1 MKLISIA
8 SLLLVVVVA
17 VMVVDAQSPRGH
29 HKGDGG
35 TRWLPNCDYFGGDIG
50 GIIMPVEQ
58 CARACIDNPGCNH
71 FTYAEG
77 ACLLKRH
84 DLSFKR
90 RPCSACD
97 VCVFIPWSP

>member
-17 VMVVDAQSPRGH
+17 ATVVDAQHNTGE
-29 HKGDGG
+29 GG
-35 TRWLPNCDYFGGDIG
+35 VKWLHNCDYFGGDIG

-90 RPCSACD
+90 RPCSECD
-97 VCVFIPWSP
+97 VCGFIPWRP